1 LVALSSKDAT
11 WRPADVTDVVDWSV
25 RGALAFYGVLETT
38 GDEAHWRGLGRGIRI
53 LLERRIVQVPYEGNE
68 PLYRAMSPFDRIGA
82 DAPPFFVVQ
91 GRNDTLVDVQV
102 ARDFVTKFREVAH
115 APMYYV
121 ELPFTQHA
129 FDISASPRTSAT
141 TRAAVAF
148 AESVLRR
155 PRLTS
160 SLVKSYQVPPT
171 ELVVKVSTGDWV
183 GAREAARELGPFT
196 VLTSDNPFS
205 NALSADENARRRGEL
220 YADLRRRGVRVRH
233 SIGRDPMGAWPVE
246 EGFALLDQS
255 IQFARDLARAWDQ
268 FAIYD
273 VSEDH
278 VLVRSV
284 DTGEV
289 LT

>member
-1 LVALSSKDAT
+1 
-11 WRPADVTDVVDWSV
+11 
-25 RGALAFYGVLETT
+25 
-38 GDEAHWRGLGRGIRI
+38 
-53 LLERRIVQVPYEGNE
+53 VQVPYEGNE

-102 ARDFVTKFREVAH
+102 ARDFVAKFRAIAH

-148 AESVLRR
+148 AESVVKR
-155 PRLTS
+155 PRITPA
-160 SLVKSYQVPPT
+160 LVKSYQVPPT
-171 ELVVKVSTGDWV
+171 ELVVKVSTGEWV

-205 NALSADENARRRGEL
+205 NELHADANAERRSVL
-220 YADLRRRGVRVRH
+220 FADLQRRGVRLRH
-233 SIGRDPMGAWPVE
+233 AIGRDPMGAWPVE

-255 IQFARDLARAWDQ
+255 IEFARELARAWDQ

-273 VSEDH
+273 VTEDQ

-289 LT
+289 LS